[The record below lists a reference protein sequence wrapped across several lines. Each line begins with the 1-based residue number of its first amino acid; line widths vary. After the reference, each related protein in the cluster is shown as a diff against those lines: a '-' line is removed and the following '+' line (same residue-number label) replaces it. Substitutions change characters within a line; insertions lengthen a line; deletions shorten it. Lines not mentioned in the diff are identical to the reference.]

1 MRKKG
6 HRKGLTMWMKK
17 YPFRVLAAVLMVLIC
32 IELYMISSI
41 PDLSAEVAE
50 ARTAYEQALLRN
62 RELEAVWREI
72 ENDK

>member
-17 YPFRVLAAVLMVLIC
+17 YPFRVLAAVLMALIC

>member
-1 MRKKG
+1 
-6 HRKGLTMWMKK
+6 MWMKK
-17 YPFRVLAAVLMVLIC
+17 YPFRVLAAVLMALIC

>member
-17 YPFRVLAAVLMVLIC
+17 YPFRVLAAVLMALIC

-62 RELEAVWREI
+62 RELEAVWMEI

>member
-1 MRKKG
+1 
-6 HRKGLTMWMKK
+6 MWMKK
-17 YPFRVLAAVLMVLIC
+17 YPFRVLAAVLMALIC

-62 RELEAVWREI
+62 RELEAVWMEI